1 MATRIIGIDFGT
13 STTVVRVRNV
23 GSGNR
28 IVSVAVNGKT
38 TIPTIAFR
46 PDRSDKIYYGYD
58 AQAQVDAN
66 VSGTFFRNF
75 KMDLISEDETKRDNA
90 ANLVQG
96 FLRYIYERYQ
106 IQANQ
111 GVFEPADEVKVYVSH
126 PAKWNSYAR
135 SLMKQSVINA
145 GFCRETNIKLKDE
158 PTAAVL
164 AAIHEKSDELKG
176 SGMMFEEPEYKAMMI
191 DMGAGTT
198 DIVLFTYKIVNG
210 KLQIDNIFTYPS
222 ASHPGLCGG
231 REIDAGILL
240 AAREFVT
247 GMQGGKLTNIG
258 EKVMNKMEKR
268 ITKWKEEVLSP
279 TLGSDDVLP
288 ELGEITTF
296 RDTLREFGQ
305 PIANECD
312 RFTISR
318 DSFEK
323 MTAIH
328 WTQWVELLTG
338 TFREVSEPQFH
349 DLRCP
354 KSPEDVELLIF
365 TGGHSQWN
373 LGQDYLLGKRTLL
386 DLPMLN
392 FEKIHANHDLLLQ
405 TEYPQETVAVG
416 LCFLDDDVVAAIPTT
431 NDVSINFTCEGRYLG
446 SVELVSKGVPLPYA
460 KNDFL
465 LKNTIKGNFIFRREL
480 KIDYSIVTDKKNT
493 IKKVVIVPSDGIL
506 MIIFKAVLSA
516 LGVALID
523 IPVFLYRLVTG
534 DFDKINPEV
543 LKGIIDNDY
552 SVELSPDIK
561 INNEG
566 IITVG
571 GTIKVDGEQLTIPE
585 VVI

>member
-13 STTVVRVRNV
+13 SSTVVRVRNV
-23 GSGNR
+23 GPGNR
-28 IVSVAVNGKT
+28 IVSVAVNAQT

-46 PDRSDKIYYGYD
+46 PDRSDRIYYGYD
-58 AQAQVDAN
+58 AQAQLGAN
-66 VSGTFFRNF
+66 GSGEFFRNF
-75 KMDLISEDETKRDNA
+75 KMDLISEDEEKRKNA
-90 ANLVQG
+90 AILVQG
-96 FLRYIYERYQ
+96 FLRYIYDRYQ

-111 GVFEPADEVKVYVSH
+111 GVFDPADEVKVYVSH

-135 SLMKQSVINA
+135 SLMKQSVIDA
-145 GFCRETNIKLKDE
+145 GFCRAENIQLKDE

-164 AAIHEKSDELKG
+164 AAIHEKSAELTH
-176 SGMMFEEPEYKAMMI
+176 SGRMFEESEYKAMTI

-198 DIVLFTYKIVNG
+198 DIVLFTYKIVGGN
-210 KLQIDNIFTYPS
+210 LQIDNIFTYPS

-240 AAREFVT
+240 AAREFV
-247 GMQGGKLTNIG
+247 GKMQDGGLTNIG
-258 EKVMNKMEKR
+258 ERVIKR
-268 ITKWKEEVLSP
+268 IEKSITRWKEQTLSP
-279 TLGSDDVLP
+279 TLGSDGVLP

-296 RDTLREFGQ
+296 RAMLSAFGH
-305 PIANECD
+305 PVSNGPD

-323 MTAIH
+323 ITATH
-328 WTQWVELLTG
+328 WAQWVELLDG
-338 TFREVSEPQFH
+338 AFKEVAKPQFKE
-349 DLRCP
+349 LRCP

-365 TGGHSQWN
+365 TGGHSQWYW
-373 LGQDYLLGKRTLL
+373 GQDYLLGKETSLK
-386 DLPMLN
+386 LPMLN
-392 FEKIHANHDLLLQ
+392 FKQIHENPNLLLQ
-405 TEYPQETVAVG
+405 TAYPQETVAVG
-416 LCFLDDDVVAAIPTT
+416 LCFLDEDVVAAIPTT
-431 NDVSINFTCEGRYLG
+431 NDVSINFICENKYLG

-480 KIDYSIVTDKKNT
+480 KIDYSIVTDGKNT
-493 IKKVVIVPSDGIL
+493 IRKVVIVPSDGIL
-506 MIIFKAVLSA
+506 RTIFRAVLSA

-523 IPVFLYRLVTG
+523 IPTFVYRLVTG
-534 DFDKINPEV
+534 DFEKMNPKI
-543 LKGIIDNDY
+543 LKGIIDYDY

-566 IITVG
+566 IIAVG
-571 GTIKVDGEQLTIPE
+571 GTIKVDTAQLTIPE

>member
-1 MATRIIGIDFGT
+1 
-13 STTVVRVRNV
+13 
-23 GSGNR
+23 
-28 IVSVAVNGKT
+28 
-38 TIPTIAFR
+38 
-46 PDRSDKIYYGYD
+46 
-58 AQAQVDAN
+58 
-66 VSGTFFRNF
+66 
-75 KMDLISEDETKRDNA
+75 
-90 ANLVQG
+90 
-96 FLRYIYERYQ
+96 
-106 IQANQ
+106 
-111 GVFEPADEVKVYVSH
+111 
-126 PAKWNSYAR
+126 
-135 SLMKQSVINA
+135 
-145 GFCRETNIKLKDE
+145 
-158 PTAAVL
+158 
-164 AAIHEKSDELKG
+164 
-176 SGMMFEEPEYKAMMI
+176 
-191 DMGAGTT
+191 
-198 DIVLFTYKIVNG
+198 
-210 KLQIDNIFTYPS
+210 
-222 ASHPGLCGG
+222 
-231 REIDAGILL
+231 
-240 AAREFVT
+240 
-247 GMQGGKLTNIG
+247 
-258 EKVMNKMEKR
+258 
-268 ITKWKEEVLSP
+268 
-279 TLGSDDVLP
+279 
-288 ELGEITTF
+288 
-296 RDTLREFGQ
+296 
-305 PIANECD
+305 
-312 RFTISR
+312 
-318 DSFEK
+318 

-338 TFREVSEPQFH
+338 VFREVSEPQFH